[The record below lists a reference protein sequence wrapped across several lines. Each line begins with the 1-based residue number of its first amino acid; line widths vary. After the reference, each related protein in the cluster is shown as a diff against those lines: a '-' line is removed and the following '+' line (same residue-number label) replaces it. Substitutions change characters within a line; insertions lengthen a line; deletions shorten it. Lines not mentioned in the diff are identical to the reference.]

1 MCFKQKR
8 YNGIRKRYVMK
19 VKQLIKQLRTWKKY
33 RSDIYDE
40 LMNNAHQYGIVL
52 KNGNIS
58 QAKKNS
64 KKVNE
69 FVSKY
74 YSKYGSYTSYM
85 KKEKEKLNKQYS
97 YEEIKEQGGYSK
109 LSQKIRNRNK
119 LIETIFALA
128 PSSEQARN
136 ELDYVNAS
144 DMTIEEQIDYFNNII
159 DKLNNNV
166 EWGDWD

>member
-1 MCFKQKR
+1 
-8 YNGIRKRYVMK
+8 MK
-19 VKQLIKQLRTWKKY
+19 VKQLIKELSTWKKY

-40 LMNNAHQYGIVL
+40 LINNAHQYGIVL
-52 KNGNIS
+52 KNGDIS
-58 QAKKNS
+58 QSKKNS

-85 KKEKEKLNKQYS
+85 KKEKEKLKKQYS
-97 YEEIKEQGGYSK
+97 YEEIKEQGGYNK
-109 LSQKIRNRNK
+109 LSSNIRKRNN
-119 LIETIFALA
+119 LIDNIFELA

-144 DMTIEEQIDYFNNII
+144 DMSIEEQMEYFNSII
-159 DKLNNNV
+159 DDLSNKV
-166 EWGDWD
+166 EWGEWD

>member
-1 MCFKQKR
+1 
-8 YNGIRKRYVMK
+8 MK
-19 VKQLIKQLRTWKKY
+19 VDKLTKELSTWKKY

-40 LMNNAHQYGIVL
+40 LINNAHQYGIVL

-58 QAKKNS
+58 KAKKNS

-74 YSKYGSYTSYM
+74 YSKYGSYSSYM
-85 KKEKEKLNKQYS
+85 KKEKEKLKKQYS
-97 YEEIKEQGGYSK
+97 YEEIRKQGGYNK
-109 LSQKIRNRNK
+109 LSSNIRKRNT
-119 LIETIFALA
+119 LIDSIFELA

-144 DMTIEEQIDYFNNII
+144 DMSIEEQIDYFNSII
-159 DKLNNNV
+159 DDLTNKV
-166 EWGDWD
+166 EWGEWD

>member
-1 MCFKQKR
+1 MCFKQKG
-8 YNGIRKRYVMK
+8 YNAIRKRYVMK
-19 VKQLIKQLRTWKKY
+19 VKQLIKQLGTWKKY

-40 LMNNAHQYGIVL
+40 LINNAHQYGIVL

-85 KKEKEKLNKQYS
+85 KKEKEKLKKQFS
-97 YEEIKEQGGYSK
+97 LEEIKEQGGYNK
-109 LSQKIRNRNK
+109 LSSNIRKRNTQ
-119 LIETIFALA
+119 IDNIFELA

-144 DMTIEEQIDYFNNII
+144 DMSIEEQIEYFNSII
-159 DKLNNNV
+159 DDVSNKV
-166 EWGDWD
+166 EWGEWD

>member
-1 MCFKQKR
+1 MCFKQKG
-8 YNGIRKRYVMK
+8 YNAIRKRYVMK

-33 RSDIYDE
+33 RPDIYDE
-40 LMNNAHQYGIVL
+40 LINNAHQYGIVL
-52 KNGNIS
+52 KSGDIS

-85 KKEKEKLNKQYS
+85 KKEKEKLKKQYS
-97 YEEIKEQGGYSK
+97 YEEIKEQGGYNK
-109 LSQKIRNRNK
+109 LSSNIRKRNN
-119 LIETIFALA
+119 LIDNIFELA

-144 DMTIEEQIDYFNNII
+144 DMSIEEQIEYFNSII
-159 DKLNNNV
+159 DDLSNKV
-166 EWGDWD
+166 EWGEWD